1 VKKDNPVKLV
11 QTFGDHK
18 GLFFPFYQIF
28 EVAGWTENE
37 SKDLIEYL
45 QNHILQEKYMWH
57 LDWQDGDINVAEQI
71 LTIHKRWAFEAM
83 DRRIL
88 WRIASG
94 HENL

>member
-1 VKKDNPVKLV
+1 MAKITLSKLC
-11 QTFGDHK
+11 H
-18 GLFFPFYQIF
+18 
-28 EVAGWTENE
+28 
-37 SKDLIEYL
+37 SYL
-45 QNHILQEKYMWH
+45 PHPANIQDYALKEID